1 MRTMGIMLDSWV
13 LGCTSHWITGCALE
27 HGNPTCDEIFVDFD
41 AEWTAAA
48 IVAQRPSRCLRWQG
62 LQDWS
67 HREGPFNWRCSGGL
81 SFWKAR
87 CNCSHRRESE
97 AWFVRFCS
105 PKVGS
110 KEKAK
115 ATTHTLQKALH
126 GRLLVSVMP
135 MNSGALHEDFGACT
149 PIFQQLTE
157 EREVFTCPSQEHA
170 VPKCSRRLLLFRV
183 KTLHLWN
190 CNSLISLCWSQ
201 KETVEELSRWK
212 VSVWKN
218 SWDRVAF

>member
-1 MRTMGIMLDSWV
+1 MRSLLTMPNEPLLPLLTRV
-13 LGCTSHWITGCALE
+13 LSTGVVRAALVS
-27 HGNPTCDEIFVDFD
+27 GP
-41 AEWTAAA
+41 
-48 IVAQRPSRCLRWQG
+48 
-62 LQDWS
+62 LQLLTP
-67 HREGPFNWRCSGGL
+67 EGKRSL
-81 SFWKAR
+81 
-87 CNCSHRRESE
+87 
-97 AWFVRFCS
+97 VCS

-115 ATTHTLQKALH
+115 ATTHTLQKALR

-190 CNSLISLCWSQ
+190 CNSLISLC
-201 KETVEELSRWK
+201 
-212 VSVWKN
+212 
-218 SWDRVAF
+218 

>member
-1 MRTMGIMLDSWV
+1 M
-13 LGCTSHWITGCALE
+13 TGCALE
-27 HGNPTCDEIFVDFD
+27 HGNPTCDEIFVDD

-48 IVAQRPSRCLRWQG
+48 IV
-62 LQDWS
+62 D
-67 HREGPFNWRCSGGL
+67 EGPFDWRCSGGL
-81 SFWKAR
+81 SFWPVAIAHTGGKAKLGLF
-87 CNCSHRRESE
+87 
-97 AWFVRFCS
+97 AKGWL
-105 PKVGS
+105 

-115 ATTHTLQKALH
+115 ATTHTLQKALR

-190 CNSLISLCWSQ
+190 CNSLISLC
-201 KETVEELSRWK
+201 
-212 VSVWKN
+212 
-218 SWDRVAF
+218 